1 MCNMRQYFYPGRIV
15 NYFADKGA
23 LRGILKRRAF
33 FIFRNFL
40 LTEGCPICIIVLETQ
55 YNNTVIQIAFRVE
68 GRQKDLYLQ
77 KRITGRYE
85 PGSRLP
91 SVRELAGEASVNPNT
106 MQKALTELEGSG
118 LIYAVRTSGRFIT
131 EDESK
136 IASER
141 SRLAGQRIEEFLRQM
156 GDLRI
161 GKQEVI
167 ELIRQARTGD

>member
-1 MCNMRQYFYPGRIV
+1 MEWKFDNQKPIYAQIVDVIRLRI
-15 NYFADKGA
+15 
-23 LRGILKRRAF
+23 
-33 FIFRNFL
+33 
-40 LTEGCPICIIVLETQ
+40 
-55 YNNTVIQIAFRVE
+55 
-68 GRQKDLYLQ
+68 
-77 KRITGRYE
+77 ITGRYE

-141 SRLAGQRIEEFLRQM
+141 SRLAGQRIEEFLGQM

>member
-1 MCNMRQYFYPGRIV
+1 MEWKFDNQKPIYAQIVDVIRLRI
-15 NYFADKGA
+15 
-23 LRGILKRRAF
+23 
-33 FIFRNFL
+33 
-40 LTEGCPICIIVLETQ
+40 
-55 YNNTVIQIAFRVE
+55 
-68 GRQKDLYLQ
+68 
-77 KRITGRYE
+77 ITGRYE

-91 SVRELAGEASVNPNT
+91 SVRELAGGGSRHPKK
-106 MQKALTELEGSG
+106 MQKKPPKLEGAG

>member
-1 MCNMRQYFYPGRIV
+1 MAWNFV
-15 NYFADKGA
+15 ND
-23 LRGILKRRAF
+23 RSI
-33 FIFRNFL
+33 
-40 LTEGCPICIIVLETQ
+40 
-55 YNNTVIQIAFRVE
+55 
-68 GRQKDLYLQ
+68 YLQ
-77 KRITGRYE
+77 LIDIIQNRIATGYYA
-85 PGSRLP
+85 PGSKLA
-91 SVRELAGEASVNPNT
+91 SVRDLASEAEVNPNT

>member
-1 MCNMRQYFYPGRIV
+1 MEWKFDNQKPIYAQIVDVIRLRI
-15 NYFADKGA
+15 
-23 LRGILKRRAF
+23 
-33 FIFRNFL
+33 
-40 LTEGCPICIIVLETQ
+40 
-55 YNNTVIQIAFRVE
+55 
-68 GRQKDLYLQ
+68 
-77 KRITGRYE
+77 ITGRYE

-91 SVRELAGEASVNPNT
+91 SVRELAGE
-106 MQKALTELEGSG
+106 G

>member
-1 MCNMRQYFYPGRIV
+1 MRFGSKEDR
-15 NYFADKGA
+15 K
-23 LRGILKRRAF
+23 
-33 FIFRNFL
+33 
-40 LTEGCPICIIVLETQ
+40 ICIYRKGTGGKMEWKFDNQKPIYAQIVD
-55 YNNTVIQIAFRVE
+55 VIRLRI
-68 GRQKDLYLQ
+68 
-77 KRITGRYE
+77 ITGRYE

>member
-1 MCNMRQYFYPGRIV
+1 MEWKFDNQKPIYAQIVDVIRLRI
-15 NYFADKGA
+15 
-23 LRGILKRRAF
+23 
-33 FIFRNFL
+33 
-40 LTEGCPICIIVLETQ
+40 
-55 YNNTVIQIAFRVE
+55 
-68 GRQKDLYLQ
+68 
-77 KRITGRYE
+77 ITGRYE

-91 SVRELAGEASVNPNT
+91 SVRELA
-106 MQKALTELEGSG
+106 ELEGSG

>member
-1 MCNMRQYFYPGRIV
+1 MAWELDSDRP
-15 NYFADKGA
+15 
-23 LRGILKRRAF
+23 
-33 FIFRNFL
+33 IF
-40 LTEGCPICIIVLETQ
+40 
-55 YNNTVIQIAFRVE
+55 IQIVE
-68 GRQKDLYLQ
+68 
-77 KRITGRYE
+77 RIQMEIISGKYS
-85 PGSRLP
+85 PGDKLP
-91 SVRELAGEASVNPNT
+91 SVRDLAAVAAVNPNT